1 MIRLLLGISIL
12 LIGQQ
17 TYAQNEDDAL
27 RYSQTFLGGTA
38 RNSGMA
44 GAMTAFGGD
53 FSVAAQNPAGLARIR
68 KSNFSTTLNIESM
81 MANTNFYGKST
92 KDKGTAGNLS
102 NISYVKA
109 YELNPKKYNNWY
121 SIQLGIGMTRIKSFN
136 QRIEYTGTADSSILH
151 SFINEANGIPDSV
164 LYDFNPFSSWLA
176 YWTYGIDPID
186 GTNNYSTDFDSGKSI
201 HERSITRRGGMSE
214 YSFTL
219 SGNYANKLYL
229 GGAFNLT
236 RVKYEETF
244 SHKESFTDEDL
255 WLHNINYTGTL
266 DVEGWG
272 YNLRLGAIYLPVDW
286 VSVGLS
292 AQIPTIYNLTDSW
305 SNNMTTLTNDG
316 VNEVEDDLVPFGAY
330 DYRVTTP
337 FKTNLSVGVVLEKFG
352 SIGMEVEY
360 VDYSSAILKSR
371 RYSDSP
377 YSFTDENL
385 QIENLYKSA
394 LNYKI
399 GAEARINSQTYLRG
413 GFAFYD
419 SPYAEGKGN
428 EQYPTLFYT
437 GGAGYNWGKVYL
449 DAACIVKRSKADY
462 FAYDPSINGSK
473 ASIEQTNLNFRL
485 TLGLRID

>member
-1 MIRLLLGISIL
+1 MIKLLLGISIL

-27 RYSQTFLGGTA
+27 RYTQTFFGGTA

-81 MANTNFYGKST
+81 MANTDFYGSAT
-92 KDKGTAGNLS
+92 KDQGTAGNLS

-121 SIQLGIGMTRIKSFN
+121 SVQIGMGMTRIKSFN
-136 QRIEYTGTADSSILH
+136 QRIEYGGSADSSILH
-151 SFINEANGIPDSV
+151 SFINEAAGIPDSS
-164 LYDFNPFSSWLA
+164 LYDNFPFSSWLA
-176 YWTYGIDPID
+176 YWTYGIDPIE
-186 GTNNYSTDFDSGKSI
+186 GTNDYSTEFSSGESV
-201 HERSITRRGGMSE
+201 HNRSITRRGGMSE

-229 GGAFNLT
+229 GGAFNMT

-244 SHKESFTDEDL
+244 SHKESFTNEDL
-255 WLHNINYTGTL
+255 WLRNINYTGSL
-266 DVEGWG
+266 DVEGLG

-292 AQIPTIYNLTDSW
+292 AQLPTVYNLSDSW
-305 SNNMTTLTNDG
+305 SNNMTTVTNDG
-316 VNEVEDDLVPFGAY
+316 TNSVGTDDIPYGAY
-330 DYRVTTP
+330 DYRVNTP
-337 FKTNLSVGVVLEKFG
+337 FKGNLSLGLVLQKFG

-360 VDYSSAILKSR
+360 VDYSSASLKSR

-377 YSFTDENL
+377 YDFIGENM

-394 LNYKI
+394 FNYKI

-413 GFAFYD
+413 GFALYD
-419 SPYAEGKGN
+419 SPYEAEKGN
-428 EQYPTLFYT
+428 QQYPTLFYT
-437 GGAGYNWGKVYL
+437 GGAGYNWGKVYI
-449 DAACIVKRSKADY
+449 DAACVLKRSKADY
-462 FAYDPSINGSK
+462 YAYDPTINGSM
-473 ASIEQTNLNFRL
+473 ATIDQTNLNFKF
-485 TLGLRID
+485 TLGLRLD